1 MKLKWVE
8 MGLICLAFAFVS
20 VSLQAHEKEEKKQ
33 SGGHDEW
40 GVPKE
45 AVERSNPLPST
56 PESVMQG
63 KDLFQKHCV
72 LCHGQSGLGD
82 GPAAAGL
89 KTKPSNLAEAAAH
102 HSDGELAWKIET
114 GLAPMPGWK
123 GILTEEQ
130 TWDVVNYIRS
140 LAKASKK

>member
-8 MGLICLAFAFVS
+8 MVMIFLAFAFVS
-20 VSLQAHEKEEKKQ
+20 TNLQAYEKEGKKQ
-33 SGGHDEW
+33 SGGYDEW

-45 AVERSNPLPST
+45 AVEQRNPVPST
-56 PESVMQG
+56 PESVRQG

-72 LCHGQSGLGD
+72 LCHGQSGHGD

-89 KTKPSNLAEAAAH
+89 KTKPPNLVEAGAH
-102 HSDGELAWKIET
+102 DPEGELAWKIET
-114 GLAPMPGWK
+114 GRAPMPGWK
-123 GILTEEQ
+123 GTLTQ
-130 TWDVVNYIRS
+130 NQIWDVVSYIQS

>member
-8 MGLICLAFAFVS
+8 MVLIFLAFTFVS
-20 VSLQAHEKEEKKQ
+20 MNLQANEKEGKKQ
-33 SGGHDEW
+33 SSGHDEW

-56 PESVMQG
+56 PESVRQG

-82 GPAAAGL
+82 GPAAASL
-89 KTKPSNLAEAAAH
+89 KPKPSNLVEAGAH
-102 HSDGELAWKIET
+102 HSEGELAWKIET
-114 GLAPMPGWK
+114 GRAPMPGWK
-123 GILTEEQ
+123 GTLTENQ
-130 TWDVVNYIRS
+130 IWDVVNHIQS
-140 LAKASKK
+140 LAEASKK